1 MEKEFQLQ
9 KSKIKSKNKSDNLTI
24 NTLDNDTMEHK
35 FEIQKSKSES
45 KYKKKSTLRIM
56 WIIII

>member
-56 WIIII
+56 